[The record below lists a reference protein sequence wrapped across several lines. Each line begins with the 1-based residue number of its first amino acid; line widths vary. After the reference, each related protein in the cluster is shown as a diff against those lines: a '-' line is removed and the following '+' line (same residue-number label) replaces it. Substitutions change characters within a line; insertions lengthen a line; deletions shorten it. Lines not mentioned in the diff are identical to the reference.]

1 MKEPNIICARCG
13 KIIKTLVEFTDDEID
28 EIASGIKRNHYCD
41 YCSGV
46 NYVAEIISRRKSELI
61 YELTEHNCV
70 DTFAR
75 TGELDRLLV
84 VINNKQKR
92 K

>member
-1 MKEPNIICARCG
+1 MKEHNIICARCG

-46 NYVAEIISRRKSELI
+46 NSVVEIIKNRKIELV

-84 VINNKQKR
+84 VLNNKQM
-92 K
+92 